1 MGDIV
6 SIKRSNDDDLFV
18 HFESACP
25 KVPADVDD
33 IIRQSAARALGGD
46 QASPYKPSFRNV
58 FLVVGGVCGIAMML
72 SYGVTTRWN
81 NAVDSAAR
89 KAASPVIAR
98 AVSDEL
104 ASGAEASGVETA
116 VAAQL
121 SAALPSSGSANS
133 WQRTRGAWA
142 EYITRLESDPYYQ
155 YVLQEKRRFE
165 SRYPNP

>member
-1 MGDIV
+1 MGEVV

-25 KVPADVDD
+25 KVPADADD

-46 QASPYKPSFRNV
+46 QASTYKPSFRHF
-58 FLVVGGVCGIAMML
+58 FLVVGGVCGIGMML

-89 KAASPVIAR
+89 KSTPSAIASATSVKPMPV
-98 AVSDEL
+98 
-104 ASGAEASGVETA
+104 AEAPGIETK
-116 VAAQL
+116 VGAQL
-121 SAALPSSGSANS
+121 AAALPSVSGADS

-155 YVLQEKRRFE
+155 YVEEEKRRFE